1 MSAFSPKLSV
11 EVLSVNFLN
20 SSLLFHTSQ
29 CVGAWNTSWI
39 DSSSLLHF
47 NLQNATC
54 CPQGCPLLHCG
65 SLWALL
71 CSIEG
76 VWSILVREEELSGWV
91 WEEKNFPTEWTSCL
105 PLVFYSEPFTSVLRP
120 FPSSGLGFH
129 SMHIITPSRRQYRS
143 MLLKH
148 LLIYFK
154 SSHLDNICIWFV
166 NLSIM
171 MQHENDNKISIF
183 NKFTLVL
190 KWELFL
196 LKHAFHRKAK
206 LMRK

>member
-1 MSAFSPKLSV
+1 MLPVVLRAVLFCTVGLS
-11 EVLSVNFLN
+11 ELCGAALKEFDQYWWEKN
-20 SSLLFHTSQ
+20 SFQVSL
-29 CVGAWNTSWI
+29 G
-39 DSSSLLHF
+39 
-47 NLQNATC
+47 
-54 CPQGCPLLHCG
+54 G
-65 SLWALL
+65 
-71 CSIEG
+71 
-76 VWSILVREEELSGWV
+76 
-91 WEEKNFPTEWTSCL
+91 KNFPTEWTSCL

-120 FPSSGLGFH
+120 LPSSGLGFH

-171 MQHENDNKISIF
+171 MQHENDNKKSIF

-206 LMRK
+206 IMRK